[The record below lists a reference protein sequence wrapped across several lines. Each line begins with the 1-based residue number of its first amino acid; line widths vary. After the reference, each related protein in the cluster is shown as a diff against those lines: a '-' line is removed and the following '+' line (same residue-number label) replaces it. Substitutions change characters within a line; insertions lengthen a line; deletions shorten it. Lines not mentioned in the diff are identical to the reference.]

1 MLKVGDEIIV
11 TKVSKD
17 DTRYGVRADMLGTV
31 TDVLLNGYVVA
42 LYNGREALYNGREAL
57 LCGDQVR
64 RF

>member
-1 MLKVGDEIIV
+1 MLRVGDEIIV

-42 LYNGREALYNGREAL
+42 LYNGREAL

>member
-1 MLKVGDEIIV
+1 MLRVGDEIIV

-42 LYNGREALYNGREAL
+42 LYNGREGLV
-57 LCGDQVR
+57 CGDPVR

>member
-1 MLKVGDEIIV
+1 MLRVGDKIIV
-11 TKVSKD
+11 TKASKD
-17 DTRYGVRADMLGTV
+17 DTRYGVRADRLGTV

-42 LYNGREALYNGREAL
+42 LYNGREAL